1 MTLLT
6 FRNISRACIAVVAA
20 SLMCIGVSSCS
31 KTDDDRIPVTNVHLS
46 ISQAAWIRYGIH
58 GAFEH
63 VYFIKQRGIPTGY
76 PYVAF
81 DETGYAGILLVT
93 GGGGESD
100 LKAYSPACPVERD
113 NQVIIEITTDD
124 EQHPIAR
131 CPRCQSTFDVFNYG
145 TPLTGE
151 AAQRKFSLSPYSIHS
166 EPGYPVIVTP

>member
-6 FRNISRACIAVVAA
+6 FRNISRAFIAAVAA

>member
-1 MTLLT
+1 MTLLKHSH
-6 FRNISRACIAVVAA
+6 RSLLSGLLA
-20 SLMCIGVSSCS
+20 SLMAIVSVSCS
-31 KTDDDRIPVTNVHLS
+31 KTDDERIPVTNVHLS

-113 NQVIIEITTDD
+113 NLVLIEITTDD
-124 EQHPIAR
+124 EHHPIAR
-131 CPRCQSTFDVFNYG
+131 CPKCGSTFDAFNYG
-145 TPLTGE
+145 TPLSGE